1 MAAPLVERRRL
12 SLSMRRPSRETFVS
26 LSLAAALVAALVPV
40 QSRLMDRLG
49 VFAPYDVTYVP
60 RGDALALLSP
70 SIRLSVANAYW
81 LATVQ
86 YMGEPK
92 RAQRGFD
99 KLFPLVDLV
108 TDLDPQHGYAY
119 HTAGIVL
126 SAERRLEE
134 SDRIL
139 KKGMEPGRP
148 NWWSYPF
155 YLAFNH
161 FFYRGDY
168 AEAARWAEI
177 AAKTPGASTNISHL
191 AMALKV
197 KSGSPDDAIRFLAE
211 MRKTARDETSA
222 ERLEE
227 QYRLAVLQRDFH
239 LLDDAV
245 ARFREARGRAPARLD
260 ELVTAGLVAE
270 LPVEPFGGRYY
281 LDPEASVH
289 SSENDHRIK
298 PAERG
303 RLTPSL
309 LQRPAGS
316 P

>member
-1 MAAPLVERRRL
+1 MLL
-12 SLSMRRPSRETFVS
+12 LG
-26 LSLAAALVAALVPV
+26 LAALLALGLVPT
-40 QSRLMDRLG
+40 QSRLMQQLG
-49 VFAPYDVTYVP
+49 VYAPYDVTYVP
-60 RGDALALLSP
+60 RGDAFSLLSP
-70 SIRLSVANAYW
+70 SVKLSIANAYW

-86 YMGEPK
+86 YIGEPR

-155 YLAFNH
+155 YLAFNQ

-168 AEAARWAEI
+168 VEAARWAEI
-177 AAKTPGASTNISHL
+177 AARTPGASTNISHL

-197 KSGSPDDAIRFLAE
+197 KSGSPDDAIRFLDE
-211 MRKTARDETSA
+211 MRRTAQDEASA
-222 ERLEE
+222 KRLDE

-239 LLDDAV
+239 LLDEAV
-245 ARFREARGRAPARLD
+245 ARFKEASGRAPTRLE
-260 ELVTAGLVAE
+260 ELVAAGLVE
-270 LPVEPFGGRYY
+270 VVPREPFGGRYY
-281 LDPEASVH
+281 LDADGSVH
-289 SSENDHRIK
+289 SSENDHRMK